1 MQAIEPTD
9 PTINRAFPDYHP
21 QWVMQSQKMTI
32 GPENFRLLREFML
45 GMTTEECGAF
55 LRVDP
60 STVRRWEAGTVPVPF
75 TAFELLRLVYESVHF
90 RLSGRDWAGWFI
102 GTDGRL
108 VSPDANGLEVS
119 PQDVNAIPGLLREI
133 GQLKAEKNELAAKL
147 AQAQEENTRLREQY
161 VSQGVVD
168 EITAMQE
175 RLGDLLGRLN
185 TAKVYPF
192 PQPKEAAA

>member
-9 PTINRAFPDYHP
+9 PTINQVFPGYHP

-32 GPENFRLLREFML
+32 GPENFRLLREWML
-45 GMTTEECGAF
+45 GMNTEECGAY
-55 LRVDP
+55 LRVAP

-90 RLSGRDWAGWFI
+90 RLSGHDWAGWFI
-102 GTDGRL
+102 GENGRL
-108 VSPDANGLEVS
+108 VSPDIGGLDVS

-133 GQLKAEKNELAAKL
+133 GQLKAENAELAAKL
-147 AQAQEENTRLREQY
+147 AQAQEENTRLRGQY

-168 EITAMQE
+168 EITDMQE
-175 RLGDLLGRLN
+175 RLADLLGRLN
-185 TAKVYPF
+185 TAKVYNF